1 MKIIFRNGEELECQ
15 TIVLDDKDIFADGR
29 YLFPLASVERI
40 EDDTI

>member
-15 TIVLDDKDIFADGR
+15 AVVLDDKDIFADGR